1 MLKVPEWAP
10 GHARCATWSWS
21 AANCTGDNLLD
32 IALAIPGR
40 VEVVAPI
47 LKQRAEALWELHQGS
62 CPTKVG
68 AE

>member
-1 MLKVPEWAP
+1 MRHMELV
-10 GHARCATWSWS
+10 RSQCS
-21 AANCTGDNLLD
+21 GDNALD

-68 AE
+68 AV